1 MISQLIFLIKSTSGV
16 PITVR
21 YLESL
26 IRMSEAFARMHLR
39 DVVRQDDVDR
49 AIAVMLSSFVN
60 SQKYSVRRQMEKVSL
75 ATFLCDTSQ

>member
-1 MISQLIFLIKSTSGV
+1 
-16 PITVR
+16 
-21 YLESL
+21 
-26 IRMSEAFARMHLR
+26 MSEAFARMHLR